1 MGRLK
6 GTWANFCL
14 KSLRSVDNKLG
25 VGVVDAKKSRGRLL
39 LGSGEMTAEPGC
51 TPVLPE
57 RTHRFTF
64 RHHLLSPCLLKMGG
78 SP

>member
-25 VGVVDAKKSRGRLL
+25 VGVVDAKKKPWEALAWV
-39 LGSGEMTAEPGC
+39 GETTADSGC

-64 RHHLLSPCLLKMGG
+64 HHNLLSPCLLKMGG